1 MDPQAFGVYVV
12 AFAVLLIGSSVQLS
26 LLTDPLVI
34 LGAPL
39 SGETQSRYLA
49 ALLRLQVMVS
59 LIVAACIGLTAYVLS
74 TLWGPGSS
82 FPMALAGVT
91 VSLLP
96 IQMQMFVRAVFF
108 ARLNPAAVLWNDLF
122 CSALRLTGLAILL
135 ATGSLSVFTVF
146 LTWGIAAL
154 AGFAAGLPFCLD
166 LLRPG
171 HAGLRATW
179 NQHWQYGRWLLA
191 TSGAHWCSGQAPAL
205 LASTLLTPAAAAV
218 IKACQ
223 YFVAPLNVAFN
234 GLDGVLAPRA
244 SQLAAARGEVAVRRF
259 LNLFMAIGA
268 AAVVLYGLLLMPA
281 APALLELLY
290 KGRYAGSVAIV
301 GVLLLDALFLALGRA
316 PILRAKVDGNT
327 RRIFA
332 GYAWAAVVGLASLAA
347 LAPALGV
354 LGVAVAAPVSSATLL
369 AYLMLAGTADRAR
382 RQTAQAAAQ
391 VVSES

>member
-1 MDPQAFGVYVV
+1 
-12 AFAVLLIGSSVQLS
+12 
-26 LLTDPLVI
+26 
-34 LGAPL
+34 
-39 SGETQSRYLA
+39 
-49 ALLRLQVMVS
+49 
-59 LIVAACIGLTAYVLS
+59 
-74 TLWGPGSS
+74 
-82 FPMALAGVT
+82 MALAGVT
-91 VSLLP
+91 LSLIP
-96 IQMQMFVRAVFF
+96 IQLQMFVRAVFF
-108 ARLNPAAVLWNDLF
+108 ARLNPAAVLWNDFL

-154 AGFAAGLPFCLD
+154 SGFAAGLPFCRD
-166 LLRPG
+166 FLRRG
-171 HAGLRATW
+171 HAGILSTW
-179 NQHWQYGRWLLA
+179 NQHWRYGRWMLA

-244 SQLAAARGEVAVRRF
+244 SQLAAARGEATVRRF
-259 LNLFMAIGA
+259 LNIFMAIGA
-268 AAVVLYGLLLMPA
+268 SAVVLYGLLLMPA

-301 GVLLLDALFLALGRA
+301 GVFLLDALFLALGRA
-316 PILRAKVDGNT
+316 PILRAKVDGDT

-332 GYAWAAVVGLASLAA
+332 AYAWAAVVGLASLAA

-369 AYLMLAGTADRAR
+369 AYLMLTGSADRAR

>member
-1 MDPQAFGVYVV
+1 MDPQVFGVYVV
-12 AFAVLLIGSSVQLS
+12 AFAVSLIGSSVQIS

-39 SGETQSRYLA
+39 PGETQSRYLA
-49 ALLRLQVMVS
+49 ALLRLQGMVS
-59 LIVAACIGLTAYVLS
+59 MAVAACIGVTGYVLL
-74 TLWGPGSS
+74 TLWGAGSP
-82 FPMALAGVT
+82 FPMALAGVAL
-91 VSLLP
+91 SLLP
-96 IQMQMFVRAVFF
+96 IQLQIFLRAVFF
-108 ARLNPAAVLWNDLF
+108 ARLKPVAVLWNDLL
-122 CSALRLTGLAILL
+122 CSALRLAGLAILL

-146 LTWGIAAL
+146 LTWGIAAVS
-154 AGFAAGLPFCLD
+154 GFAAGLPFCRD
-166 LLRPG
+166 LLRPV
-171 HAGLRATW
+171 HAGLRSTW
-179 NQHWQYGRWLLA
+179 RQHWRYGRWMLA

-205 LASTLLTPAAAAV
+205 LASTLLNPAAAAV

-244 SQLAAARGEVAVRRF
+244 SKLAAARGEAAVRRF
-259 LNLFMAIGA
+259 LNIFMAIGA
-268 AAVVLYGLLLMPA
+268 SAVALYGLLLLPA

-332 GYAWAAVVGLASLAA
+332 GYAWAAAVGLASLSA
-347 LAPALGV
+347 LAPSLGV

-369 AYLMLAGTADRAR
+369 AYLMLTSTADRAR

-391 VVSES
+391 VVSQS